1 MHVIARRRLNEFTE
15 KYPGTEN
22 ALVSWYSLIDIIGN
36 KKLKNTCPRNTLKT
50 LKKTK
55 TNNDFLIFV
64 CFVCFVGKYF
74 LFPIMSNEAE

>member
-1 MHVIARRRLNEFTE
+1 M
-15 KYPGTEN
+15 N
-22 ALVSWYSLIDIIGN
+22 ADKKIDIIGN

-50 LKKTK
+50 LKKSK

-74 LFPIMSNEAE
+74 LFPIMSNDKTEN